1 MAGYLS
7 WRWYQPVSYVQIWF
21 VHVWIWFSWDFPP
34 DQFSD
39 VRCEY
44 WQLRA
49 VAWSPEEVCDQNST
63 TNVFSYR
70 RIANIIYSYKIS
82 IFNWKLFQSLT
93 FFLNL
98 LIFFTFFAIIG
109 TIQMASQF
117 SSLGPND
124 WLGLASNIIGQSL
137 LLSQRQRHSLVVN
150 RSKIVVFWIWFLYH
164 GYDSAIL
171 GSARERHILLS
182 PCPI

>member
-21 VHVWIWFSWDFPP
+21 VHVWTWFSWDFSP

-49 VAWSPEEVCDQNST
+49 VAWSPGEVCDQNST

-70 RIANIIYSYKIS
+70 RIAIIIYSYKIS

-117 SSLGPND
+117 SILGPND
-124 WLGLASNIIGQSL
+124 RLGLASNIKGQSL
-137 LLSQRQRHSLVVN
+137 LLSQRQRHSFVVN
-150 RSKIVVFWIWFLYH
+150 RSKVVVFWIWFLYH

-182 PCPI
+182 SWPI

>member
-21 VHVWIWFSWDFPP
+21 VQVCKVAKWKRIWFSWDFSP

-93 FFLNL
+93 FFLNF
-98 LIFFTFFAIIG
+98 LIFL
-109 TIQMASQF
+109 IQMTSQF
-117 SSLGPND
+117 NSLGPND

-171 GSARERHILLS
+171 GSAKERHILLS